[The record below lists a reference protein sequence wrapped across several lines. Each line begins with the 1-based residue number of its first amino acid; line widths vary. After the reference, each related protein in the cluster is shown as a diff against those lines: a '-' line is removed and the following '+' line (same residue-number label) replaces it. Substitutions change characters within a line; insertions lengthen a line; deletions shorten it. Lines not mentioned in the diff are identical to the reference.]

1 MSQKMKKLFIVL
13 LVAFAFIKVPAIAQT
28 AGLNR
33 PPAYMLGSFEDDY
46 QIKYKI
52 TDTLWLQ
59 LPNTKFHII
68 KWNTEQK
75 YIIAKNDAKNPGD
88 GNLYTRI
95 DYMTFDN
102 MEPWKWGY
110 CLTAYSAPTDA
121 AAEATAAADRA
132 NPKKGC
138 GGYPFSRMKKR

>member
-1 MSQKMKKLFIVL
+1 MNKTIILFL
-13 LVAFAFIKVPAIAQT
+13 LVFAFAQGEARAQQS
-28 AGLNR
+28 AKA
-33 PPAYMLGSFEDDY
+33 PAYMLGSFEDDY
-46 QIKYKI
+46 QIKYKV
-52 TDTLWLQ
+52 TDSLWLQ

-75 YIIAKNDAKNPGD
+75 YIIAKNDSKNPGD

-95 DYMTFDN
+95 DYMIFDN

-110 CLTAYSAPTDA
+110 CLTAYNAPTDA

>member
-1 MSQKMKKLFIVL
+1 MKKLFIVF
-13 LVAFAFIKVPAIAQT
+13 LVLFAFIKTPATAQAKT
-28 AGLNR
+28 ATT
-33 PPAYMLGSFEDDY
+33 PPAYMLGNFEDDY
-46 QIKYKI
+46 QVKYKV
-52 TDTLWLQ
+52 TDTLWQQ

-75 YIIAKNDAKNPGD
+75 YIIAKNDAHNPGD
-88 GNLYTRI
+88 GDLYTRI

-110 CLTAYSAPTDA
+110 CLTAYNAPTDA

-138 GGYPFSRMKKR
+138 GGYPFSRMKKL

>member
-1 MSQKMKKLFIVL
+1 MKKLFIVFL
-13 LVAFAFIKVPAIAQT
+13 AVFVFIKTPATAQAKT
-28 AGLNR
+28 ATT
-33 PPAYMLGSFEDDY
+33 PPAYMLGNFEDDY
-46 QIKYKI
+46 QIKYEI

-75 YIIAKNDAKNPGD
+75 YIIAKNDAKNHGD

-95 DYMTFDN
+95 DYMNFDN

-110 CLTAYSAPTDA
+110 CLTAYNAPTDTS
-121 AAEATAAADRA
+121 AEATAAADRA